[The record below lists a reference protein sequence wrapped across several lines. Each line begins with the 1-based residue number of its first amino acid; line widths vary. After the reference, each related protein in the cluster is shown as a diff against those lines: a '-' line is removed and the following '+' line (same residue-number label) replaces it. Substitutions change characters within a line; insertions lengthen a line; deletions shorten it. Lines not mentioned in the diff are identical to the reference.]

1 MRDDEPP
8 FLESVVTFQVTP
20 VADGGTRL
28 LIIHRLMDAR
38 LEVRLPV
45 AANSN
50 DRCLMRA
57 A

>member
-28 LIIHRLMDAR
+28 LIIHRLMNAR